1 MRKTLTITLSTAI
14 LVAGSLLAIS
24 AQAAPTASHSAI
36 KADHAYQDV
45 SARKHTHRYVVRQ
58 SSNDFTSFSSS
69 SVGVNHPAKK

>member
-1 MRKTLTITLSTAI
+1 MRKTLTISLSTAI

-36 KADHAYQDV
+36 KADRAYEDV
-45 SARKHTHRYVVRQ
+45 SARKHTHRYVARQ
-58 SSNDFTSFSSS
+58 SSNEITSFSSS